1 MRDVGTMGESTFNL
15 WCGDGGLIANGSK
28 IDKTGWDFFV
38 EFPWDSSVTQLDIHE
53 PAFECRIQVKSTD
66 KTERKLS
73 IKMSNLRRLVT
84 ALMPAFFVFI
94 EFNEESTAQNA
105 FIVHIDEDLILS
117 ILKRLH
123 EIEQSNGEDRLNR
136 RTMTIHYD
144 ENHSMDR
151 LDGSCLKESLLSHMG
166 DKMSTYVANKKRY
179 LETSGFEDGSVLIN
193 FTTKGEDN
201 IRKLIDVSIGLEKE
215 VDISYF
221 KATKTR
227 FGIVNKE
234 PLIEE
239 NEFGKIEMP
248 DVIHNAE
255 CVIRFREDKL
265 SAGLSF
271 PSKLYSS
278 PFNLMVSKNLVKIRI
293 GGEFFD
299 LKFNPFSGT
308 ANYSFFF
315 DESIRLDVRKFRDAI
330 KLLSILNSHGKDI
343 IAELSFNE
351 LPKLDFKV
359 SRKYNGFDFSRELDA
374 LECAVKI
381 LDKFNIY
388 NDIDMSYDELSKDG
402 AKICNFFNLLD
413 IHKMHPYLFKSSFG
427 IDSDG
432 LDSNKEVACIFPVMT
447 PIGNHIFGIIFVAIG
462 TVESIEGKRFE
473 LSTKDIY
480 IEKNILLKRSESINY
495 EDIVAAIET
504 VQEKYNNNDYSVI
517 TMES

>member
-15 WCGDGGLIANGSK
+15 WCADGGLIANGSR
-28 IDKTGWDFFV
+28 IDRTGWDFFV
-38 EFPWDSSVTQLDIHE
+38 EFPWDSSVAQVDVHE

-73 IKMSNLRRLVT
+73 VKMSNLRRLIT
-84 ALMPAFFVFI
+84 TPMPAFFVFI

-105 FIVHIDEDLILS
+105 FIVHINENLISS

-123 EIEQSNGEDRLNR
+123 EIEQSDGEDRLNR
-136 RTMTIHYD
+136 RKMTIHYD
-144 ENHSMDR
+144 EIHSMDR

-255 CVIRFREDKL
+255 GVIKFREDKL

-278 PFNLMVSKNLVKIRI
+278 PFNLMVSKNFVKIRI
-293 GGEFFD
+293 GGDFFD
-299 LKFNPFSGT
+299 LKFNPFLGT

-315 DESIRLDVRKFRDAI
+315 NESIRLDARKFRDAI
-330 KLLSILNSHGKDI
+330 KLLSILNSPGKDI
-343 IAELSFNE
+343 IAELIFNE

-359 SRKYNGFDFSRELDA
+359 SRKDNGFDFSRELNA

-381 LDKFNIY
+381 LDEFNIY
-388 NDIDMSYDELSKDG
+388 NDIDMSFDELSKDG
-402 AKICNFFNLLD
+402 AEICAFSNLLD
-413 IHKMHPYLFKSSFG
+413 VSKMHPHLFKSSFG

-432 LDSNKEVACIFPVMT
+432 FNSSKEVACIIPAMT
-447 PIGNHIFGIIFVAIG
+447 PFGSHALGVILVVIGA
-462 TVESIEGKRFE
+462 VESIENKRFE
-473 LSTKDIY
+473 LSTQKIY
-480 IEKNILLKRSESINY
+480 IEKKILLKRSEPINN
-495 EDIVAAIET
+495 EDIVTAIEAI
-504 VQEKYNNNDYSVI
+504 QEKYNNDYSVVR
-517 TMES
+517 MVS